1 LFLTFVKFSGEAGS
15 LGASG
20 ALRLILGFGLPLYVG
35 SLVGGGLS
43 QVYNTLMATFVPTDL
58 IGNYSAAANFGV
70 LVSFFTLPIGLTLFP
85 LFSRMG
91 RGDPMLGPLFQN
103 AVRYVTMVVTP
114 IAACLIIVS
123 QPMTGI
129 VYGGGYPYASLYL
142 SLYLVLQLFEGLGGT
157 TLGNLVAGLG
167 ESRVIFYNNVI
178 NLLVGVP
185 LGFILIPRYQVV
197 GLIATMIIAPRVSL
211 IYVLVWLRRN
221 TGLGVDWGA
230 SARVYLAA
238 AAASAVGI
246 LELTLL
252 QLSGWAA
259 LLVCSASFFAVY
271 LAALPLSGALHGS
284 DVRLLDEVAGNMG
297 LLAPL
302 PRAILS
308 VMSRLLRS

>member
-1 LFLTFVKFSGEAGS
+1 
-15 LGASG
+15 
-20 ALRLILGFGLPLYVG
+20 
-35 SLVGGGLS
+35 
-43 QVYNTLMATFVPTDL
+43 
-58 IGNYSAAANFGV
+58 
-70 LVSFFTLPIGLTLFP
+70 
-85 LFSRMG
+85 
-91 RGDPMLGPLFQN
+91 
-103 AVRYVTMVVTP
+103 
-114 IAACLIIVS
+114 
-123 QPMTGI
+123 MTGI

-197 GLIATMIIAPRVSL
+197 GLIATMIVSPRVSL
-211 IYVLVWLRRN
+211 IYLLVWLRRN
-221 TGLGVDWGA
+221 TGLSVNWGA
-230 SARVYLAA
+230 SARVYLATA
-238 AAASAVGI
+238 AAFAVGI
-246 LELTLL
+246 LELRLL

-297 LLAPL
+297 PLAPL

-308 VMSRLLRS
+308 LMSRLLRR